1 MALKFQTSVADVVL
15 RDVETGE
22 AIAHGKTNIS
32 SALTQSMQL
41 TEVRGGINNALLYSY
56 YHDRAVEV
64 NIEMATFHPYIL
76 ALQSGQSIV
85 SGNYTVVATECVD
98 LDASGEATLEHTPTS
113 EVTVIFEDTGAS
125 IVVTAVGTTITVAG
139 GASRM
144 ATAIY
149 DYTTTA
155 DRITVEV
162 YDQPSTVELIMTAR
176 VYSSAQ
182 SGVSQYFQVR
192 IPQFKLDG
200 GYELSMTAD
209 GVSTQPLTGV
219 ALKVTTD
226 DCTTDDYYYTATYI
240 DVDETIAAYTMIVAA
255 PSPMTF
261 SGSGLSQQ
269 ITVLGYRGS
278 IYSNPTITDECEY
291 ERTSGC
297 ETITV
302 GSATGL
308 VSSGS
313 EALSGDIATL
323 TASYWDVSSGSLTD
337 TVYVVVS

>member
-32 SALTQSMQL
+32 SAISQSMQM
-41 TEVRGGINNALLYSY
+41 TEVRGGINNPLLYSFF
-56 YHDRAVEV
+56 HDRSVEV

-85 SGNYTVVATECVD
+85 AGTYTVVATDCIDFDV
-98 LDASGEATLEHTPTS
+98 AGEAELEHTPTS

-125 IVVTAVGTTITVAG
+125 VVTTAVGTTVTVAG

-162 YDQPSTVELIMTAR
+162 YEQPSTVELIMTAR
-176 VYSSAQ
+176 VYSSGQ

-209 GVSTQPLTGV
+209 GVSTQPLSGQ
-219 ALKVTTD
+219 AQKVIATD
-226 DCTTDDYYYTATYI
+226 CNSDDYYYTATYI
-240 DVDETIAAYTMIVAA
+240 DVAETVAAYSMIVAA

-278 IYSNPTITDECEY
+278 IYSNPTITDECAY
-291 ERTSGC
+291 ARTSGC
-297 ETITV
+297 ATVTV

-308 VSSGS
+308 VETEGG
-313 EALSGDIATL
+313 ALVGDTATL
-323 TASYWDVSSGSLTD
+323 TVSYWDVTSGSLTD
-337 TVYVVVS
+337 TVYVVVA

>member
-1 MALKFQTSVADVVL
+1 MSLKFQTSVADVVL
-15 RDVETGE
+15 RDVETGQ
-22 AIAHGKTNIS
+22 AIAYGKTNIS
-32 SALTQSMQL
+32 SAITQSMQM
-41 TEVRGGINNALLYSY
+41 TEVRGGINNALLYSFF
-56 YHDRAVEV
+56 HDRAVEV

-85 SGNYTVVATECVD
+85 AGTYTVVATECAD
-98 LDASGEATLEHTPTS
+98 LDVSGEATLTNTPIGD
-113 EVTVIFEDTGAS
+113 VTVIFEDTGAS
-125 IVVTAVGTTITVAG
+125 IVVTAVGTVITVAG

-144 ATAIY
+144 ITAVY
-149 DYTTTA
+149 NYSTTA

-162 YDQPSTVELIMTAR
+162 YEQPDTVELIMTAR

-209 GVSTQPLTGV
+209 GVSTQPLSGIAMKV
-219 ALKVTTD
+219 AAE
-226 DCTTDDYYYTATYI
+226 DCDTADYYYTATYI
-240 DVDETIAAYTMIVAA
+240 DVDATVAAYSMIVAA

-278 IYSNPTITDECEY
+278 IYSNPTITDECGY
-291 ERTSGC
+291 ARTSGC

-308 VSSGS
+308 VASGS
-313 EALSGDIATL
+313 AAVSGDIATL
-323 TASYWDVSSGSLTD
+323 TASYWDISSGSLTD

>member
-76 ALQSGQSIV
+76 ALQSGQTII

-98 LDASGEATLEHTPTS
+98 LDVSGAATLDHTPTS

-125 IVVTAVGTTITVAG
+125 IVVTAVGSVITVAG
-139 GASRM
+139 GASRT

-219 ALKVTTD
+219 ALKVTAD

-240 DVDETIAAYTMIVAA
+240 DVDETIAAYSMIVAA

-278 IYSNPTITDECEY
+278 IYSNPTITDECAY
-291 ERTSGC
+291 VRTSGC
-297 ETITV
+297 STITV

-308 VSSGS
+308 VATEAG
-313 EALSGDIATL
+313 ALSGDEATL
-323 TASYWDVSSGSLTD
+323 TASYWDISSGSLTD